1 MLNLSPPPVRPGLR
15 RAGRHACVA
24 LALCLA
30 GPGPLRA
37 VAVPP
42 DIVVSA
48 ASSLVDVM
56 AALGQAYHLDTGE
69 RITVNTGASN
79 TLARQIL
86 AGAPVDVFISADQA
100 QMDTAQGALER
111 GTRVDVVR
119 NQLAVAVPSGSSV
132 VLGSLGDLARPAF
145 RRIAIGDPAAVPA
158 GVYARQALDRLGLW
172 APLRSR
178 LIPMASVRFALAAV
192 ESGTA
197 DAAVVYRTDVGTSR
211 RARLAFVVPVAEG
224 PAILYPA
231 ALVRTGRNAAG
242 GRRFLAFLRSAP
254 ALALFEKAGFLRVQP

>member
-1 MLNLSPPPVRPGLR
+1 MLAVCVAWPGPGL
-15 RAGRHACVA
+15 AAA
-24 LALCLA
+24 LPADT
-30 GPGPLRA
+30 RE
-37 VAVPP
+37 V
-42 DIVVSA
+42 VVSA

-56 AALGQAYHLDTGE
+56 AALGQAYQRETGE
-69 RITVNTGASN
+69 RVTVNTGASN

-100 QMDTAQGALER
+100 QMDVAQRALEQ

-119 NQLAVAVPSGSSV
+119 NQLAVAVPAGSTV
-132 VLGSLGDLARPAF
+132 VLGSLRDLAQPGF

-158 GVYARQALDRLGLW
+158 GVYAREALHRLGLW
-172 APLRSR
+172 VPLQSR

-192 ESGTA
+192 ESGAA
-197 DAAVVYRTDVGTSR
+197 DAALVYRTDVVASR
-211 RARLAFVVPVAEG
+211 RARLAFLVPVAGG

-254 ALALFEKAGFLRVQP
+254 ARALFEMAGFLRVQP